1 MLMALFPRQL
11 PTVLVSSDHPTQR
24 LAPGCP
30 AQPAAHSN
38 GKFSIFTA
46 ALWMGTD
53 TELSKLPSVCCRW
66 PGHKTSHEECR
77 EYFFQS
83 GSFNYFL
90 AGTALLRPL
99 HTRCDRRVRDVW
111 RCLLVCS
118 GELNTFILRIKSS
131 HCVNGVPTSAF
142 NKLFSWNWNAFQ
154 LQTSFFDR
162 LASLSFFH
170 STPNIV
176 IHRLHLWTGIGIALH
191 CTKQW
196 RGDM

>member
-1 MLMALFPRQL
+1 MLEALFPRQI
-11 PTVLVSSDHPTQR
+11 PTVLLSSDHPTQR
-24 LAPGCP
+24 LAPAAQPRP

-46 ALWMGTD
+46 SLWMGTD
-53 TELSKLPSVCCRW
+53 TELSKLPSVCCCRW

-111 RCLLVCS
+111 RCSRWRVYYIHLVVFFTAIIS
-118 GELNTFILRIKSS
+118 IDRVAWT
-131 HCVNGVPTSAF
+131 
-142 NKLFSWNWNAFQ
+142 
-154 LQTSFFDR
+154 FFDF
-162 LASLSFFH
+162 LLYI
-170 STPNIV
+170 PNNV
-176 IHRLHLWTGIGIALH
+176 KHRLQICAGIVLH
-191 CTKQW
+191 YIEPMEGVMVIICN
-196 RGDM
+196 MF